1 MIGESGLFFIR
12 QLKVVDASV
21 SVLEYSILISL
32 ALCLSSVMIA
42 LTAAFDKVRQ
52 IEDLVATPGKGLDE
66 IRRVWGNGP
75 IGRLMRLNWLFGFF
89 TLRYLPV
96 IGPQMKARLGDES
109 PLVPIKL
116 KLWLF
121 IPMSIYLLSGV
132 CFFVLGFV
140 LGYV

>member
-1 MIGESGLFFIR
+1 MSN
-12 QLKVVDASV
+12 ANV

-32 ALCLSSVMIA
+32 ILCLSSVMIA

-96 IGPQMKARLGDES
+96 IGPQMEARLGDES

-121 IPMSIYLLSGV
+121 IPMSLYLLSAV
-132 CFFVLGFV
+132 CFFVLGFA

>member
-1 MIGESGLFFIR
+1 MVL
-12 QLKVVDASV
+12 V
-21 SVLEYSILISL
+21 SLI
-32 ALCLSSVMIA
+32 LCLFSVIIT

-66 IRRVWGNGP
+66 IRHVWGDGP
-75 IGRLMRLNWLFGFF
+75 LGRLIRLNWLFGFF

-96 IGPQMKARLGDES
+96 IGPKMEERLGDES

-121 IPMSIYLLSGV
+121 IPMGSYLLSAT
-132 CFFVLGFV
+132 CFFALGFI

>member
-1 MIGESGLFFIR
+1 MSN
-12 QLKVVDASV
+12 ATV
-21 SVLEYSILISL
+21 SVLEYLILVSL
-32 ALCLSSVMIA
+32 ILCLSSVIIA

-66 IRRVWGNGP
+66 IRHVWGDGP
-75 IGRLMRLNWLFGFF
+75 LGRLMRLNWLFGFF

-96 IGPQMKARLGDES
+96 IGPQMEARLGDES
-109 PLVPIKL
+109 PLVPFKL

-121 IPMSIYLLSGV
+121 IPMSLYLLSAV